1 MRDTKRWL
9 QPPRERHYGK
19 GTFNHERSR
28 FLSDPSDRRAAPQA
42 QAARGMMEALF
53 PKLAEYGLLALILAI
68 VMYAYWKKD
77 GELIQSY
84 KDRIADNTAMIKAI
98 EATNTTY
105 RALEAT
111 SENRTRV
118 IDATAEATKG
128 TADAV
133 KAQAEI
139 LNEVRRGV
147 ERNSAEIAILSRDR
161 IGPRRRDSGS

>member
-1 MRDTKRWL
+1 MIED
-9 QPPRERHYGK
+9 
-19 GTFNHERSR
+19 
-28 FLSDPSDRRAAPQA
+28 
-42 QAARGMMEALF
+42 LF

-68 VMYAYWKKD
+68 VMFAYWRKD
-77 GELIQSY
+77 SELVQSY
-84 KDRIADNTAMIKAI
+84 KDRIADNSALIKAI

-118 IDATAEATKG
+118 IDATAEATRG

-147 ERNSAEIAILSRDR
+147 ERNSAQIEILSRDR
-161 IGPRRRDSGS
+161 SGPRRRDSGS